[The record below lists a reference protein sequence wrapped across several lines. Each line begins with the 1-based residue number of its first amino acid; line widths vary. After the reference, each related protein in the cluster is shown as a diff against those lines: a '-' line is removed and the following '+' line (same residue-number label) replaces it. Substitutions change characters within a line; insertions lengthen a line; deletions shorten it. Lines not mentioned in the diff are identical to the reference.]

1 MGRRKI
7 ERIEGGILMRE
18 KYLLRSKFSLVVGI
32 FSGCLSV
39 TEKGSLEGEV
49 WGESE
54 PLVGAVVEGGGCT
67 VFTGE
72 GGSSL

>member
-18 KYLLRSKFSLVVGI
+18 KIIFLGVSLVLVVGI
-32 FSGCLSV
+32 FPAVFRLQRKV
-39 TEKGSLEGEV
+39 PEGEV

-54 PLVGAVVEGGGCT
+54 PLRE
-67 VFTGE
+67 
-72 GGSSL
+72 